1 MPSSWPCPCCLTL
14 SYREDAMSDLTLSYR
29 EDASKRSES
38 PAVAVARPQGA
49 LVRRDS
55 TACQQLKNSVKVGHR
70 EAATLGFLLSFFYHL
85 KYSNNLI
92 SFLEIC

>member
-1 MPSSWPCPCCLTL
+1 MF
-14 SYREDAMSDLTLSYR
+14 DLTLSYR